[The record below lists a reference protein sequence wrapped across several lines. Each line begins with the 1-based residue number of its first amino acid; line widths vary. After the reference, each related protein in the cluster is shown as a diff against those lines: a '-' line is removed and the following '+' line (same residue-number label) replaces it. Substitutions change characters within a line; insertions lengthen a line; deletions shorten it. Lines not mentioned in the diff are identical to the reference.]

1 MWWCSGECCLVA
13 SPQPDDL
20 SDIDFYVDHFDTQMT
35 EKYSTAIC
43 SGGMWWPRPR
53 QLSCSLQSHPGL
65 PPIPPLIGLSLFI
78 RGLSIF
84 IRSLSLYKRP
94 LPNSDPLSQTA
105 QNHCSTSIG
114 VKKEVSASIASC
126 VSQLPHT
133 LKSDTLVRVSP
144 RNTLPSLFEPHLW
157 SRLVTESEH
166 LTTQVFVG

>member
-1 MWWCSGECCLVA
+1 MTSLILISMSIISIPRWLRNIAPQYAREGCVA
-13 SPQPDDL
+13 
-20 SDIDFYVDHFDTQMT
+20 
-35 EKYSTAIC
+35 
-43 SGGMWWPRPR
+43 WWPRPR